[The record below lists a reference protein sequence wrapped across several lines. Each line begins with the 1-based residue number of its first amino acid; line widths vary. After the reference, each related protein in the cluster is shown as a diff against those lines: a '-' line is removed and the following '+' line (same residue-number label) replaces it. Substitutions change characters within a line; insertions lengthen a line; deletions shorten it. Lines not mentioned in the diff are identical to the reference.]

1 MIDNIIN
8 KFIQDNLELCD
19 RELVKAVVANHNE
32 FDIAS
37 RTALPKALRA
47 LEKAYEC
54 LHYYKKTGML
64 KDSPAALCLTEI
76 EELLK

>member
-1 MIDNIIN
+1 MKN
-8 KFIQDNLELCD
+8 KKIREMLEKTIPKPGYKGHPQDY
-19 RELVKAVVANHNE
+19 